1 MECLS
6 VLVPELISRIYI
18 VGFFPRSRGERMF
31 GVPSMYVCPVL
42 TELEAISS
50 TAVRGKFTDSELD

>member
-1 MECLS
+1 
-6 VLVPELISRIYI
+6 
-18 VGFFPRSRGERMF
+18 MF

-50 TAVRGKFTDSELD
+50 TAVRGKFTNSELD